1 MSSVS
6 AIGAQPSYTQTSD
19 VRPPSPTTKPVDSD
33 HDGSR
38 AAGPPPPPPGAVRV
52 TA

>member
-19 VRPPSPTTKPVDSD
+19 VRPPSPTPKPVDSDGD

-38 AAGPPPPPPGAVRV
+38 AEKPSTQGALRV
-52 TA
+52 IA